1 MFSRFR
7 RVKNNERVRPERLG
21 LRNGLDRRHPCL
33 QRRGFRGVK
42 LLTFDIARPVSCFAL
57 MQAGMPA
64 VQSAPAC
71 LLLLMF
77 LLSGCSSTQVAR
89 VEAKHY
95 IDPPKQ
101 KKIPASTTA
110 LRVCA
115 DPNNL
120 PFSNKNGDGFENKIA
135 ELIAGEMHLP
145 VEYTWWAQRRGFF
158 RNTLRAGECDVVM
171 GVPASFE
178 LAATTRPYYRSTY
191 VFVTRSDRRIDI
203 LSLDDPKLRDLK
215 IGVQLIGDDGA
226 NAPPVH
232 ALNRRGMV
240 DNIKGYTV
248 YGDYAEES
256 PPSQI
261 VRAVEKGEVD
271 VGIVW
276 GPLAGFHARE
286 RGLVL
291 TPVSPEIDLPYLP
304 FVYDISVGVRRGE
317 DDLLSTID
325 RILEDK
331 RGDIEK
337 ILDVYQ
343 VPRRLNS

>member
-1 MFSRFR
+1 MYSRFL
-7 RVKNNERVRPERLG
+7 KNGP
-21 LRNGLDRRHPCL
+21 DRRHPWL
-33 QRRGFRGVK
+33 
-42 LLTFDIARPVSCFAL
+42 AL
-57 MQAGMPA
+57 VVLMTAL
-64 VQSAPAC
+64 SA
-71 LLLLMF
+71 
-77 LLSGCSSTQVAR
+77 CSSNQISR
-89 VEAKHY
+89 IEAKHY

-101 KKIPASTTA
+101 RKIAASTIA

-120 PFSNKNGDGFENKIA
+120 PFSNRDGKGFENKIA
-135 ELIAGEMHLP
+135 EVIAGEMHLP

-158 RNTLRAGECDVVM
+158 RNTLRAGECDVVI

-178 LAATTRPYYRSTY
+178 LAATTRPYYRSSY
-191 VFVTRSDRRIDI
+191 VFVTRTDRKIDI
-203 LSLDDPKLRDLK
+203 RSLDDPKLRELK

-226 NAPPVH
+226 NTPPVH

-248 YGDYAEES
+248 YGDYTQES

-261 VRAVEKGEVD
+261 LNAVENGEVD
-271 VGIVW
+271 IGIVW
-276 GPLAGFHARE
+276 GPLAGFHARK

-317 DDLLSTID
+317 DELLWKID
-325 RILEDK
+325 RILES
-331 RGDIEK
+331 RRTEIEK
-337 ILDVYQ
+337 ILDDYH
-343 VPRRLNS
+343 VPRRSDS

>member
-1 MFSRFR
+1 MYSRFL
-7 RVKNNERVRPERLG
+7 KNGP
-21 LRNGLDRRHPCL
+21 DRRHPWL
-33 QRRGFRGVK
+33 
-42 LLTFDIARPVSCFAL
+42 AL
-57 MQAGMPA
+57 VVLMTAL
-64 VQSAPAC
+64 SA
-71 LLLLMF
+71 
-77 LLSGCSSTQVAR
+77 CSSNQISR
-89 VEAKHY
+89 IEAKHY

-101 KKIPASTTA
+101 RKIAASTIA

-120 PFSNKNGDGFENKIA
+120 PFSNRDGKGFENKIA
-135 ELIAGEMHLP
+135 EVIAGEMHLP

-158 RNTLRAGECDVVM
+158 RNTLRAGECDVVI

-178 LAATTRPYYRSTY
+178 LAATTRPYYRSSY
-191 VFVTRSDRRIDI
+191 VFVTRTDRKIDI
-203 LSLDDPKLRDLK
+203 RSLDDPKLRELK

-226 NAPPVH
+226 NTPPVH

-248 YGDYAEES
+248 YGDYTQES

-261 VRAVEKGEVD
+261 LNAVENGEVD
-271 VGIVW
+271 IGIVW
-276 GPLAGFHARE
+276 GPLAGFHARK

-317 DDLLSTID
+317 DELLWKID
-325 RILEDK
+325 RILEN
-331 RGDIEK
+331 RRTEIEK
-337 ILDVYQ
+337 ILDDYH
-343 VPRRLNS
+343 VPRRSDS

>member
-1 MFSRFR
+1 MYSRFL
-7 RVKNNERVRPERLG
+7 KNGR
-21 LRNGLDRRHPCL
+21 DRRHPWL
-33 QRRGFRGVK
+33 
-42 LLTFDIARPVSCFAL
+42 AL
-57 MQAGMPA
+57 VVLMTAL
-64 VQSAPAC
+64 SA
-71 LLLLMF
+71 
-77 LLSGCSSTQVAR
+77 CSSNQISR
-89 VEAKHY
+89 IEAKHY

-101 KKIPASTTA
+101 RKIAASTIA

-120 PFSNKNGDGFENKIA
+120 PFSNRDGKGFENKIA
-135 ELIAGEMHLP
+135 EVIAGEMHLP

-158 RNTLRAGECDVVM
+158 RNTLRAGECDVVI

-178 LAATTRPYYRSTY
+178 LAATTRPYYRSSY
-191 VFVTRSDRRIDI
+191 VFVTRTDRKIDI
-203 LSLDDPKLRDLK
+203 RSLDDPKLRELK

-226 NAPPVH
+226 NTPPVH

-248 YGDYAEES
+248 YGDYTQES

-261 VRAVEKGEVD
+261 LNAVENGEVD
-271 VGIVW
+271 IGIVW
-276 GPLAGFHARE
+276 GPLAGFHARK

-317 DDLLSTID
+317 DELLWKID
-325 RILEDK
+325 RILES
-331 RGDIEK
+331 RRTEIEK
-337 ILDVYQ
+337 ILDDYH
-343 VPRRLNS
+343 VPRRSDS